1 MTIVINSLTITQS
14 LSFTTK
20 SDVQGSSN
28 LTPNSV
34 SPVLKTAIDITIDA
48 SFPYTLVHTDFT
60 ITATSTSN
68 ANYVRHLN
76 PLSVT
81 GADTTDTTRTVRAMF
96 GGALSG
102 TFNIA
107 IRHRVYGLLNTNAM
121 TLVVRSE
128 VTNVTPLTGSI
139 YGGTLLTITGT
150 NFGTKKTDNPVQIST
165 SGGIGSIDC
174 FVQTITTT
182 QITCRVDPDMK
193 TAKTDGTTGEVITFL
208 KTSEE
213 AVCTSPTCAWTYT
226 STLPSITASGMT
238 AAFDTTTST
247 W

>member
-1 MTIVINSLTITQS
+1 MTIVINSLTVTQS

-34 SPVLKTAIDITIDA
+34 SPVLKTAIDITIDS

-60 ITATSTSN
+60 ITATSTN
-68 ANYVRHLN
+68 DATYVRHLN

-81 GADTTDTTRTVRAMF
+81 GADPSETTRTVRAMF

-107 IRHRVYGLLNTNAM
+107 IRHRTYGLLNTNAM

-150 NFGTKKTDNPVQIST
+150 NFGT
-165 SGGIGSIDC
+165 
-174 FVQTITTT
+174 
-182 QITCRVDPDMK
+182 
-193 TAKTDGTTGEVITFL
+193 
-208 KTSEE
+208 
-213 AVCTSPTCAWTYT
+213 
-226 STLPSITASGMT
+226 
-238 AAFDTTTST
+238 
-247 W
+247 